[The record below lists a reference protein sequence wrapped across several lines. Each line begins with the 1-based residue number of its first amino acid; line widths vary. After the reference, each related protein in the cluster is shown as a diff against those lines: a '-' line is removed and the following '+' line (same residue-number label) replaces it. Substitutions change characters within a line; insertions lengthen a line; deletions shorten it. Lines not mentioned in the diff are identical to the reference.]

1 MLTCTLTPATPGDR
15 DAVWAVW
22 HACARD
28 ESTCWND
35 EYPTPAV
42 LEQDM
47 AAGHLYVFRHEGQVV
62 GSATLM
68 LPVDIQRQGY
78 PFAPCERPIQLT
90 RLCIHPGKARRGL
103 GAILLQH
110 AEALAAGL
118 GADAVHLLCDVNN
131 RAGLSLFT
139 RAGYVEVCRA
149 TLYGDSFSV
158 REKALSP
165 AIHFDTAMR

>member
-1 MLTCTLTPATPGDR
+1 MPACTLTPAAPGDR

-28 ESTCWND
+28 GSTCWND

-47 AAGHLYVFRHEGQVV
+47 AAGRLYVFHCEGQVV

-68 LPVDIQRQGY
+68 PPVDIQRQGY
-78 PFAPCERPIQLT
+78 PFAPCACPIQLT
-90 RLCIHPGKARRGL
+90 RLCIHPGRARRGL
-103 GAILLQH
+103 GALLLRH
-110 AEALAAGL
+110 AEALAAQH

-131 RAGLSLFT
+131 RAGLALFA
-139 RAGYVEVCRA
+139 RAGYAEVCRA

-158 REKALSP
+158 REKRLPS
-165 AIHFDTAMR
+165 AIHFDTGTV